1 MGRIGWFGL
10 ALAGAAALAA
20 SGACAA
26 DQATID
32 LDPLAALASS
42 ESELARAR
50 DPAARVSALASKLA
64 ALSALGRFDDA
75 STVLRE
81 ARAVKVAEG
90 SAAQADLDFAE
101 ASFAQWRQ
109 QNETAIRLAGK
120 ALSTRVALFGAQS
133 VEAAEVEALL
143 GQVLISAS
151 DFDKGLP
158 HARHAWDVF
167 RAHRA
172 DGDHARFNAGF
183 QYALGLIYARQPDLS
198 EPMLRELLAGLPK
211 LSPADPYQAKLP
223 NIFGAEMLS
232 QGRLGEAVP
241 WLRLSVEM
249 SEKVAGLAIGEK
261 ADNYGVAGIG
271 LLMQDRPDEALP
283 YFERA
288 ITLFGQSQTLPSQA
302 GAYINAGTAADR
314 AGDRAKGLAYRTKG
328 LAIMESLPEPY
339 PLALALNRF
348 KLAQSLAHA
357 GRLDEAGPMAEA
369 AATTVAELRP
379 PTHFQALNSAIS
391 AGWIAVL
398 RGQRETGLA
407 RVKAAFRTSVETS
420 DRLEVSQNQVVGV
433 LDNIEAYSQAL
444 QAATLAG
451 DSGFAFEVLQVLV
464 ETDAS
469 RAVVAVTAREQA
481 AVGGSAL
488 GAVLRARQEAAVAL
502 ATADAALTERLGQ
515 HGDGADERR
524 TLAAR
529 RAELAEIDARLD
541 RDFPAFRTLLRPR
554 AVQLAQVQRGLAAD
568 EVLLVVEESDLGV
581 VTMAVA
587 RDRVTLGH
595 APLRRHQVRAL
606 VRRVRN
612 GIATGQFDLA
622 AAAELHEAI
631 LPPEIR
637 AVVPRK
643 ARLRVATGDILSAL
657 PLTLLVSRL
666 GNGAKESRFLV
677 EDHAVSVVPSLAAV
691 SVAAVRGREDGG
703 RLVAIGAPSLS
714 GKRVPGEA
722 ASFFARGQSRS
733 ARVAELEPLP
743 AARREMAEIARLLRQ
758 PGGSPAVLLDG
769 AAATEPA
776 VRALDLTHVGVLL
789 FATHGLVAG
798 ALDARSEPAL
808 VLTPPAGDAGE
819 DDDGLLTASEAARLH
834 TDAQWVILSACD
846 TAAGEQ
852 PSAAGYTGLA
862 RAFLFA
868 GARRVVASHWPV
880 RDDVAA
886 RLSAGIVAAS
896 RQGADPAVA
905 LQQSVLTVMR
915 QTRDPALWAP
925 YMVVG
930 R

>member
-1 MGRIGWFGL
+1 MRRIGWLRL
-10 ALAGAAALAA
+10 ALAGAVTLGASDAAAIDQSMIDLDPVAALAA
-20 SGACAA
+20 A
-26 DQATID
+26 DGDLAQAH
-32 LDPLAALASS
+32 DPARRVSVLAA
-42 ESELARAR
+42 
-50 DPAARVSALASKLA
+50 KLA
-64 ALSALGRFDDA
+64 ALGALGRFDEA
-75 STVLRE
+75 ATALRE
-81 ARAVKVAEG
+81 ARVLNVPDG
-90 SAAQADLDFAE
+90 STAGADLDFAE
-101 ASFAQWRQ
+101 ASLAQWRQ
-109 QNETAIRLAGK
+109 QNETSTRLATR
-120 ALSTRVALFGAQS
+120 ALATRVKLFGADS
-133 VEAAEVEALL
+133 VTAAEVEALL
-143 GQVLISAS
+143 GQVLISSS
-151 DFDKGLP
+151 DFDKGLL
-158 HARHAWDVF
+158 HTRHAWEVF
-167 RAHRA
+167 RAQRP

-198 EPMLRELLAGLPK
+198 EPMLRTLLASLPK
-211 LSPADPYQAKLP
+211 LSPRDPYQAKLP

-249 SEKVAGLAIGEK
+249 GEKVTGLATGEK

-271 LLMQDRPDEALP
+271 LLMLDRPDEALP

-314 AGDRAKGLAYRTKG
+314 AGDRAKGLKYRSKG
-328 LAIMESLPEPY
+328 LAIMESLPEPF

-357 GRLDEAGPMAEA
+357 GRLDEAGQMAEA
-369 AATTVAELRP
+369 AATTIAGLRP
-379 PTHFQALNSAIS
+379 PTHFQTLNSAIS
-391 AGWIAVL
+391 AGWISVL
-398 RGQRETGLA
+398 RGQRAAGPA
-407 RVKAAFRTSVETS
+407 QVKAAFRKSVETS

-451 DSGFAFEVLQVLV
+451 DTDFAFEVLQVLV

-481 AVGGSAL
+481 AQGTGGL
-488 GAVLRARQEAAVAL
+488 GAVLRARQEATVGL
-502 ATADAALTERLGQ
+502 ASADAALTERLGQ
-515 HGDGADERR
+515 GVDGATERA
-524 TLAAR
+524 TLNAR
-529 RAELAEIDARLD
+529 RAELAAIDGRLD
-541 RDFPAFRTLLRPR
+541 REFPGFRTLLRPR
-554 AVQLAQVQRGLAAD
+554 AVELAQVQRGLAAD
-568 EVLLVVEESDLGV
+568 EVLLVVEESDLGM

-606 VRRVRN
+606 VRRVRA

-622 AAAELHEAI
+622 AAAALHDAI
-631 LPPEIR
+631 LPKELR
-637 AVVPRK
+637 AALPRK
-643 ARLRVATGDILSAL
+643 AKLRVATGDILSAL
-657 PLTLLVSRL
+657 PLTLLVSRE
-666 GNGAKESRFLV
+666 GATAATSRFLI

-691 SVAAVRGREDGG
+691 SGPDHAEPGRGG
-703 RLVAIGAPSLS
+703 RLVAIGDPALS
-714 GKRVPGEA
+714 GKRLPGEA
-722 ASFFARGQSRS
+722 ASFFVRGRSRA
-733 ARVAELEPLP
+733 ARVAELEPLL
-743 AARREMAEIARLLRQ
+743 AAGREMAEIARLLAA
-758 PGGSPAVLLDG
+758 PGWRAPVVLG
-769 AAATEPA
+769 GVAATEPA
-776 VRALDLTHVGVLL
+776 VRALDLMDVDVLL

-808 VLTPPAGDAGE
+808 VLTPPLSEVGDE
-819 DDDGLLTASEAARLH
+819 NDGLLTASEAARLH

-852 PSAAGYTGLA
+852 ASAAGYTGLA

-880 RDDVAA
+880 RDDIAA

-896 RQGADPAVA
+896 RKGADPAVA
-905 LQQSVLTVMR
+905 LQRSILTVMR
-915 QTRDPALWAP
+915 ETREPGLWAP
-925 YMVVG
+925 FMVVG